1 VSGAN
6 RELTE
11 GVTALVSSA
20 MLVYVGYWLHSRS
33 TASAWQGFIKERVS
47 AALAG
52 GTLWAMALVS
62 FLAVYR
68 EMFETV
74 LFYQALWLQ
83 AGEDGQFAFLAGVGA
98 AVVGLMAIAWAI
110 FRYSARLPLTLF
122 FTGTSILMCV
132 LAVILAGKGVAALQ
146 EAGAVAADL
155 VAIPA
160 VPLLGIFPT
169 VQGLAAQLGVALLVL
184 AAFRLASR
192 RSGAGS
198 ARRDLGR

>member
-1 VSGAN
+1 
-6 RELTE
+6 
-11 GVTALVSSA
+11 
-20 MLVYVGYWLHSRS
+20 
-33 TASAWQGFIKERVS
+33 
-47 AALAG
+47 
-52 GTLWAMALVS
+52 
-62 FLAVYR
+62 
-68 EMFETV
+68 
-74 LFYQALWLQ
+74 
-83 AGEDGQFAFLAGVGA
+83 
-98 AVVGLMAIAWAI
+98 MAIAWAI
-110 FRYSARLPLTLF
+110 FRYSARRPLTLL

-184 AAFRLASR
+184 AAFRLAGR

-198 ARRDLGR
+198 ARRDPGR